1 MTRREL
7 MRERMAFEK
16 STRDE
21 EHWPDLLP
29 TQVLKLSRIEFLSLN
44 ERIQSRA
51 RAGHIINKAK
61 I

>member
-1 MTRREL
+1 

-21 EHWPDLLP
+21 KHWPDLLP
-29 TQVLKLSRIEFLSLN
+29 ARVLKLSRSEFLSLN
-44 ERIQSRA
+44 ERIQSRS
-51 RAGHIINKAK
+51 RAGHIINNVK